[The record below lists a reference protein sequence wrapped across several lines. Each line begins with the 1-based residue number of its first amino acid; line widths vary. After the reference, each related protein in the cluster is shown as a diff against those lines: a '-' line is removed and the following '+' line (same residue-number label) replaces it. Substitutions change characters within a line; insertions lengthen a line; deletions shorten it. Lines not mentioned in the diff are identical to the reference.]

1 MQYNHRYNGW
11 SASLQPLREAAT
23 PVPYRA
29 PYQLAQGDDSKHDQQ
44 QNTEQEEY
52 PRDIGHGVAKPVL
65 MTRSI
70 RDICNYEEDYV
81 CDSEIDQ
88 IPTPDNHLRKPTD
101 RGFATH
107 RATSPYPLSGRA
119 YD

>member
-44 QNTEQEEY
+44 QDTEQEEY
-52 PRDIGHGVAKPVL
+52 PRDIGHGDAKPVL
-65 MTRSI
+65 ITRSI
-70 RDICNYEEDYV
+70 RHIRN
-81 CDSEIDQ
+81 
-88 IPTPDNHLRKPTD
+88 
-101 RGFATH
+101 
-107 RATSPYPLSGRA
+107 
-119 YD
+119 